1 MLKTNRQIA
10 DECAEAAWS
19 WLCERY
25 DIPLPSLQQLLQTEN
40 HRNHPAGKP
49 EYRVSMSHRKAF
61 SVPGI
66 PGSSSPQI
74 VISGTSLAWLP
85 NCRTKNTIESWT
97 LQFVGEFTRMLEMER
112 RWLYES
118 SEELTLRAT
127 INKIEFARLFFPH
140 LYRADKV
147 TIDQILRKSRKELA
161 GMRSKNEST
170 AADSS
175 PIVVRA

>member
-25 DIPLPSLQQLLQTEN
+25 EILLPSLQRLLDQEQDSGN
-40 HRNHPAGKP
+40 SAHMP
-49 EYRVSMSHRKAF
+49 EYRVSMSHKKAF

-66 PGSSSPQI
+66 PGSSPGQ
-74 VISGTSLAWLP
+74 VVVSGTSLLWLP
-85 NCRTKNTIESWT
+85 NCKTRNTIESWT

-112 RWLYES
+112 QWLHGS
-118 SEELTLRAT
+118 TPDELTLRAV
-127 INKIEFARLFFPH
+127 INKIEFAKLFFPH

-147 TIDQILRKSRKELA
+147 AVDQILRKSRKELA
-161 GMRSKNEST
+161 GIRSKKVAT
-170 AADSS
+170 L
-175 PIVVRA
+175 V

>member
-25 DIPLPSLQQLLQTEN
+25 DILLPTLQQLLNPEEDT
-40 HRNHPAGKP
+40 RLPAAMP

-66 PGSSSPQI
+66 PGSRRGQV
-74 VISGTSLAWLP
+74 VISGTSLLWLP
-85 NCRTKNTIESWT
+85 NCRTRNTIESWT

-112 RWLYES
+112 QWLHES
-118 SEELTLRAT
+118 MQEELSLRAT
-127 INKIEFARLFFPH
+127 INKIEFAKLFFPH
-140 LYRADKV
+140 LYRAEKV

-161 GMRSKNEST
+161 GLRSGKVS
-170 AADSS
+170 AHA
-175 PIVVRA
+175 